1 MATKN
6 KKKLNRSQKKVEKIK
21 EELNIKDAEV
31 LSKEDYA
38 AMAIQ
43 CEKFRD
49 ACAVGTVSS
58 CIAKFAVYYR
68 KQWFFVT
75 YNRDKQKIG
84 SAFDITFLD
93 PEEHATFLRFKT
105 RLEADVRRRIMEQA
119 PELQPVVKIKSA
131 NENIDEE

>member
-6 KKKLNRSQKKVEKIK
+6 KKKLTRTQKKVEEIK
-21 EELNIKDAEV
+21 EELNIQEENVLTKD
-31 LSKEDYA
+31 DYA

-43 CEKFRD
+43 CEKFKN
-49 ACAVGTVSS
+49 ACSVGTVGS
-58 CIAKFAVYYR
+58 CITKFAVYYK

-93 PEEHATFLRFKT
+93 QEEYDTFIRYKT
-105 RLEADVRRRIMEQA
+105 RLETAMRQKSSEEA
-119 PELQPVVKIKSA
+119 YNELHPTTKILNA
-131 NENIDEE
+131 NALRK